1 MYNITKTTLD
11 KRPITLDS
19 DYMFEFLDK
28 IQNTA
33 NNNNNNNIINNSNL
47 PLQSMNPS
55 LNFFYPNNFK
65 DDNLSRLPQIN
76 TLNIPTSMNNSGN
89 FLNIKKIPII
99 F

>member
-1 MYNITKTTLD
+1 
-11 KRPITLDS
+11 
-19 DYMFEFLDK
+19 
-28 IQNTA
+28 
-33 NNNNNNNIINNSNL
+33 L

-65 DDNLSRLPQIN
+65 DDNLSRLPKIN